1 MFHNEIM
8 HSIAEERARELRTT
22 ASKARDARTSRR
34 ARRFWAEAAE
44 RRRTEARRPGRRA
57 HARTAAGA
65 TGR

>member
-8 HSIAEERARELRTT
+8 HSVAEERVRDLRASAR
-22 ASKARDARTSRR
+22 KARDARVSRR

-44 RRRTEARRPGRRA
+44 RREAEGRRPSRSARP
-57 HARTAAGA
+57 RTAASA

>member
-8 HSIAEERARELRTT
+8 HSVAEERVRDLR
-22 ASKARDARTSRR
+22 ASASRARDARVSRR

-44 RRRTEARRPGRRA
+44 RRRAEARRPSRRP
-57 HARTAAGA
+57 RTAAGA